1 MKVLIAFEEN
11 MIDLVRKVRF
21 RKVKSNFQRNLNK
34 DLKAIKSSSKTL
46 TSVDKTSNLYK
57 LTKDSSTITS
67 K

>member
-11 MIDLVRKVRF
+11 MIDLVWKARF